1 MPWTGLM
8 YNVDGKVKNC
18 IRSAGEL
25 GNLKNNT
32 IEEILQDRKSVV

>member
-18 IRSAGEL
+18 IRSANEL
-25 GNLKNNT
+25 GNIKDT
-32 IEEILQDRKSVV
+32 DIKMVKS